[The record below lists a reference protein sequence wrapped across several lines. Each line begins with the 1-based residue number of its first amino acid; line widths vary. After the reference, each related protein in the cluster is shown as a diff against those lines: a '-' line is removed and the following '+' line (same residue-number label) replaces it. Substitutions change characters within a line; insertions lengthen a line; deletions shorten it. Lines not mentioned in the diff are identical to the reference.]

1 MKTDPGNRGGS
12 GEVRDRPEGGGGRTE
27 GPPPT
32 PARGGTEWTAGLT
45 CLVTESM
52 SLTYRS
58 CSVRTPAGE
67 AGGHEVRAVEP
78 RPGIPNLSR
87 RGARARAQA
96 EPSWGQ
102 TPPARPPPL
111 PGPERASRSPAL
123 PRPGARLPVT
133 ATRSTAFLEKRNK
146 RAPRALRAL
155 TVAVEEL

>member
-102 TPPARPPPL
+102 TPPARPPP
-111 PGPERASRSPAL
+111 SPAL
-123 PRPGARLPVT
+123 SEPPAALLSPG
-133 ATRSTAFLEKRNK
+133 LEP
-146 RAPRALRAL
+146 ACQ
-155 TVAVEEL
+155 